1 MSSEV
6 VFDFNEG
13 ALGDLLHDSAIE
25 ALMQEAGDAVAA
37 NASSGAPKRTGAG
50 AASIHAEVESDDQ
63 SAYAD
68 ISWDP
73 QHFYMFFAEVGTE
86 HESARPFLR
95 PALDST
101 TL

>member
-1 MSSEV
+1 MASDFE
-6 VFDFNEG
+6 FDFDDG
-13 ALGDLLHDSAIE
+13 ALADLLHDADTE
-25 ALMQEAGDAVAA
+25 ALMQFVGDAVAETA
-37 NASSGAPKRTGAG
+37 ASLAPKRTGAG

-68 ISWDP
+68 ISWTPDR
-73 QHFYMFFAEVGTE
+73 FYMFFAEVGTE

>member
-1 MSSEV
+1 MATEV
-6 VFDFNEG
+6 VFDFDDG
-13 ALGDLLHDSAIE
+13 ALTDLLHDSDTE
-25 ALMQEAGDAVAA
+25 ALLQDAGDAVAG
-37 NASSGAPKRTGAG
+37 NAAEGAPKRTGAG
-50 AASIHAEVESDDQ
+50 AASIHAEVDSDTQ

>member
-6 VFDFNEG
+6 VFEFDAG
-13 ALGDLLHDSAIE
+13 GLDDLLHDSDTE
-25 ALMQEAGDAVAA
+25 ALMQDAGDAVAQ
-37 NASSGAPKRTGAG
+37 NAAAGAPKRTGAG
-50 AASIHAEVESDDQ
+50 AASIHAEVESDAQ

-73 QHFYMFFAEVGTE
+73 QHFYMFFAEVGTG